1 MCIRDSKNMGIVV
14 EILFLAVL
22 CDERVLLLVL
32 DGRHIYLRYNAT
44 SCDIVD
50 NTTEQ
55 LDLQNVGSRWNFVNR
70 PMCPITQ
77 DMM

>member
-1 MCIRDSKNMGIVV
+1 MGIVV

-55 LDLQNVGSRWNFVNR
+55 LDLKTWLAVGILMYRR
-70 PMCPITQ
+70 TR
-77 DMM
+77 DMI